1 MEKYSEKDK
10 SIAAFLL
17 ICKNLK
23 FQGTQPNGEV
33 LLFLFSPA
41 NEAKR
46 QAELFYAKQAEP
58 IQPKD
63 YAEAQ
68 QTIIDLIWRWRKSKD
83 GGIYYGRQ
91 RY

>member
-1 MEKYSEKDK
+1 MENYREKDK

-17 ICKNLK
+17 TCKNLK
-23 FQGTQPNGEV
+23 FQGTWPDGEV
-33 LLFLFSPA
+33 LFFLFSPEA
-41 NEAKR
+41 KAKR
-46 QAELFYAKQAEP
+46 QAELFFAKQAKP

-68 QTIIDLIWRWRKSKD
+68 QTITDLIWRWRKAKD